1 MSLNITFTQTIDS
14 IKVEGDI
21 VTSLDTPRTII
32 WNRNFQF
39 LNANGTPINAWKI
52 GSTIRKNNKVTIAD
66 LDTQSQ
72 STYSKTYENCSAI
85 EAKQIR
91 KIVFGNLWK
100 PLLKADNDITISD
113 SDIDSLIDAILSA
126 D

>member
-14 IKVEGDI
+14 IKVEGDV
-21 VTSLDTPRTII
+21 VTSSDSPRMII

-39 LNANGTPINAWKI
+39 LNTNGTPVNAWKI
-52 GSTIRKNNKVTIAD
+52 NSTIRKNSKVTFAD

-72 STYSKTYENCSAI
+72 STYSKTYENCSSI

-91 KIVFGNLWK
+91 KTVFGNLWK

-113 SDIDSLIDAILSA
+113 SDIDSLVDTILSA

>member
-1 MSLNITFTQTIDS
+1 MSLNITFTQIIDS

-21 VTSLDTPRTII
+21 VTSFDSPSMII

-39 LNANGTPINAWKI
+39 SNPNGTPVNAWKI
-52 GSTIRKNNKVTIAD
+52 SNTIRQNNKVTITD

-72 STYSKTYENCSAI
+72 STYSKTYENCSSI

-91 KIVFGNLWK
+91 KIVFGNRWK
-100 PLLKADNDITISD
+100 PLLKEDNDITISD
-113 SDIDSLIDAILSA
+113 SDIDSLVDTILSA